1 MEVPLGK
8 NTKNPPETLFK
19 LLCSRQSPASSPV
32 FGCCVMKSMHQNRFH
47 RAVGRFRRGLAA
59 METAVCLPFIVTMV
73 FSGVE
78 LCNAVFLKQSLNLAA
93 YEAAKLIT
101 APGNNAEKA
110 TTRVQQILAS
120 RKVKTYTLTSSP
132 TVTAMTP
139 TGTVVTVLV
148 TAPASNLSYGPVGIM
163 MGRTVSST
171 VVMVRL

>member
-1 MEVPLGK
+1 MEVPIRK
-8 NTKNPPETLFK
+8 TPKNPAETLFK
-19 LLCSRQSPASSPV
+19 LLCSHQSPPPLLF
-32 FGCCVMKSMHQNRFH
+32 FGYCVMKSMHQNRFH
-47 RAVGRFRRGLAA
+47 RAVGRFRHGLAA

-110 TTRVQQILAS
+110 TTRVQQMLAS
-120 RKVKTYTLTSSP
+120 RKVQNYTLSSSP
-132 TVTAMTP
+132 TVNAMTP
-139 TGTVVTVLV
+139 TGTRITVTV

-171 VVMVRL
+171 VVMARL